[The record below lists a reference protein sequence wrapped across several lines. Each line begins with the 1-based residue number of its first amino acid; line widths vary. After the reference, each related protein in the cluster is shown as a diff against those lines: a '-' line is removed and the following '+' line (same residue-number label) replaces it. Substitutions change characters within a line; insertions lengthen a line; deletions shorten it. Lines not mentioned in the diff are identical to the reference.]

1 MKESVAIAKEANRK
15 KESSP
20 TRSDNSIQR
29 LRNEPE
35 RQLGSLRDVIGNIRR
50 NGGTPS
56 VESIATELS
65 VMPYSNRASALL
77 ALQQTHGNH
86 YVQRVVTGIQA
97 KLKVGQLDDKYEQEA
112 DRVAEQVM
120 NMPEPQVQRQIE
132 PEDEET
138 LWTKGVPSQIPGVTP
153 NLESRIQ
160 SLKGSGQPLPEADR
174 GFMERRFGVDFSGVR
189 VHTDSEADQLNKE
202 LNAQA
207 FTYGKDIYFGAG
219 RYSPGTLS
227 GKRLL
232 AHELTHVVQR
242 TDTTAKVQRQ
252 WIPDTGWRY
261 TPPVSV
267 ARSIVEI
274 QAIVGTK
281 PDGIYGPNTRE
292 FVKKYQEKLKARGLY
307 DKSIDGKWGRFTEAG
322 HVEFATGNEAET
334 YNCAG
339 LAFKTFRFHSMSETE
354 SILSGMTRLS
364 SCSDKCN
371 PYQHKFWYWK
381 YDVSLTD
388 LNTGA
393 TTRTHRDFHIVGGQN
408 DKNGEG
414 PSVVV
419 SKNGRRPVKGPA
431 PPASWFPVSGPAHRN
446 DHTDAIV
453 PGVWKNRTNH
463 VETCYCADNLP

>member
-1 MKESVAIAKEANRK
+1 LRRKRK
-15 KESSP
+15 KSFRP
-20 TRSDNSIQR
+20 KKIPVR
-29 LRNEPE
+29 LP
-35 RQLGSLRDVIGNIRR
+35 
-50 NGGTPS
+50 
-56 VESIATELS
+56 
-65 VMPYSNRASALL
+65 
-77 ALQQTHGNH
+77 
-86 YVQRVVTGIQA
+86 
-97 KLKVGQLDDKYEQEA
+97 
-112 DRVAEQVM
+112 
-120 NMPEPQVQRQIE
+120 
-132 PEDEET
+132 
-138 LWTKGVPSQIPGVTP
+138 
-153 NLESRIQ
+153 
-160 SLKGSGQPLPEADR
+160 
-174 GFMERRFGVDFSGVR
+174 RFGIDFSGVR
-189 VHTDSEADQLNKE
+189 LHTDSDAAQMSRE
-202 LNAQA
+202 LNAEA
-207 FTYGKDIYFGAG
+207 FTYGRDIYFGAG
-219 RYSPGTLS
+219 RYSPGTSS

-232 AHELTHVVQR
+232 AHELTHLVQR

-307 DKSIDGKWGRFTEAG
+307 DKSINGKWERFTEAG

-339 LAFKTFRFHSMSETE
+339 LALKTFRFHSMSETE

-393 TTRTHRDFHIVGGQN
+393 TTQTHRDFHIVGGQT

-431 PPASWFPVSGPAHRN
+431 PPASWSPVSGPAHRN
-446 DHTDAIV
+446 DHTDAII
-453 PGVWKNRTNH
+453 PGVRKNRTNH